1 MREFEGLVA
10 VGVGAR
16 AIAFLRSM
24 PTFYRRSRRARLPLI
39 PVFILSVLVLV
50 GIFGPFFAPHSSRTG
65 DLADSMT
72 PPYGFEGGTS
82 EFLLGTDFQGRDILS
97 RLIAGARITL
107 FVLTLSTLGAGFVGS
122 LLGLISGYFGGLVDA
137 AVMRLVDMVLS
148 LPGLVLALVFAT
160 AFGPRLINIIIVVIL
175 GFWVIYA
182 RQVRGDVLSIKE
194 RDYVI
199 SANAVG
205 ASNLRVMARHI
216 LPNVAHTIIILATL
230 LTGSVILLEASLSFL
245 GVGIPA
251 PQPAWGVMVS
261 DGRQWVTVAPWI
273 SAIPGVAIGLV
284 ILSLNLLG
292 DWARDYLDPSL
303 RNIQVGR

>member
-1 MREFEGLVA
+1 MGF
-10 VGVGAR
+10 
-16 AIAFLRSM
+16 
-24 PTFYRRSRRARLPLI
+24 RRMRRAGMPLI
-39 PVFILSVLVLV
+39 PVIILFVLVFV
-50 GIFGPFFAPHSSRTG
+50 GVFGPRLTPHSSRTG
-65 DLADSMT
+65 DLANSMT
-72 PPYGFEGGTS
+72 APYGFEGGSS

-107 FVLTLSTLGAGFVGS
+107 IILTLSTLGAGFTGS
-122 LLGLISGYFGGLVDA
+122 FLGLISGYFGGLVDA
-137 AVMRLVDMVLS
+137 VIMRVVDIVLS

-160 AFGPRLINIIIVVIL
+160 AFGPRLINVIIVVIL
-175 GFWVIYA
+175 SFWVTYA

-194 RDYVI
+194 RDYVV
-199 SANAVG
+199 SARAIG
-205 ASNLRVMARHI
+205 ASNLRIMGHHV

-230 LTGSVILLEASLSFL
+230 LAGNVILLEASLSFL

-273 SAIPGVAIGLV
+273 AAIPGVAIGLV

-303 RNIQVGR
+303 RNLQAGG